1 MIKESMQEVV
11 CLLILSA
18 CLNSII
24 EQVTG
29 SNTNQPGTD
38 AYKNISFSI
47 EAFLTGYVVQH
58 GRYLENWYLGVN
70 RDLEVHI
77 I

>member
-1 MIKESMQEVV
+1 MIKESMQEVG
-11 CLLILSA
+11 CLLILIA

-24 EQVTG
+24 GQVTG

-47 EAFLTGYVVQH
+47 FYFGVIVFCNISYGYTIS
-58 GRYLENWYLGVN
+58 YSLY
-70 RDLEVHI
+70 
-77 I
+77 